1 MSRFLAALTA
11 STILASAPAWALQEA
26 EAAAEDAVEEEAAPE
41 GWDVAN
47 PPMETR
53 EIPLNVTEG
62 TWMSLDVSPDGE
74 TIAFD
79 LLGDIYTMP
88 ITGGVAT
95 NIASGLPW
103 EIQPRFSPDGSQIAF
118 TSDRGGGDNIWV
130 MDVDGENARQ
140 VTQENFRLL
149 NNPTWSPDG
158 RYIVARKHFTTS
170 RSAGTGEIWM
180 YHVLGGSGS
189 ALVERPSASFQKEQG
204 EPIFSPDGQYIYFT
218 LAVSSGNTF
227 TYADDSNGD
236 LFNIRRYDMSTG
248 EVDTAV
254 DGAGGAVRAAPS
266 PDGRYLA
273 FVRRDQMQSGLY
285 IKDLRSGEIRQLYA
299 NLDRD
304 NQETW
309 GVVGMYPNMDWT
321 PDSESILFWA
331 GGGIHRVN
339 INTGEVANIPFEV
352 NDTRE
357 IIDVVRPDVP
367 VAPDTFE
374 TRMPRFTS
382 VSPDGSQV
390 VFESLGRL
398 YIMATDGGE
407 PRRLT
412 RDDSDRREMF
422 ASWSRD
428 GRRIVFTTWDDQDLG
443 SVRTVGANGRGER
456 TLTREPGIYRRP
468 RFSPDGDLVVFEKD
482 GGGFLTSDEWSETTG
497 VFVISS
503 NGGEMR
509 EIAGSGS
516 NPHFGAANDRIF
528 LTRRNPALELYSV
541 NLEGFDER
549 VHASG
554 GMTGEFHVSP
564 DERHLAFRENY
575 DAWMMPMPMPVGP
588 QNISVS
594 SNSGAL
600 PVVELSGNGG
610 TDIHWSEGGNRINW
624 TMGAELFSATI
635 AEVRPNPG
643 GDDADAYSPPQ
654 SGEGISLAMT
664 VDTDRPDGVVALV
677 GARLITMADD
687 EGGVIEDGVIVIDG
701 NRIVSVGANG
711 DVTIP
716 GGATVADVSGHTI
729 TPGFIDAHAH
739 GPQASDGIIPQ
750 QNWST
755 IAHLAFG
762 VTTIFDPSSSANS
775 IFPAAEYQRAGLQL
789 QPRTYSTGEIV
800 YGARAPGFH
809 AAIDGEDDA
818 REHVFRLQAQ
828 GAHGIKN
835 YNQPRREQRQ
845 QVTYA
850 AMEANL
856 ITASEGGSNYH
867 MDMSMIAD
875 GNTSMEH
882 NVPVSTLYEDVL
894 SFWEQTSV
902 ALTPTLTV
910 TYGGLAGD
918 PFWRQAMNVWEHPIL
933 SEHVPA
939 HILLP
944 ATVRRTTAPE
954 SNFADANSAASARLL
969 AQRGIHVSIG
979 AHGQQQGL
987 AAHWEMWSFARGGM
1001 TPLEV
1006 LTTAT
1011 VAPARHLG
1019 FIDDI
1024 GTLEEGKLAD
1034 LVVLRA
1040 NPLENIYETDEI
1052 AYVMLN
1058 GRMYDPVT
1066 MNEVI
1071 TGDEE
1076 REPYYWE

>member
-1 MSRFLAALTA
+1 MKRFIAALTA
-11 STILASAPAWALQEA
+11 STILASAPGWAIQEA
-26 EAAAEDAVEEEAAPE
+26 DAEAETEAQEAAPE
-41 GWDVAN
+41 GWDVSN
-47 PPMETR
+47 PPMDTR
-53 EIPLNVTEG
+53 EIEFNVTEG
-62 TWMSLDVSPDGE
+62 TWMSVDVSPDGQ

-79 LLGDIYTMP
+79 LMGDIYTMP
-88 ITGGVAT
+88 ISGGEAT
-95 NIASGLPW
+95 NIASGLAW

-130 MDVDGENARQ
+130 MDVNGENARQ

-149 NNPTWSPDG
+149 NNPTWSADG
-158 RYIVARKHFTTS
+158 RYIAARKHFTTS
-170 RSAGTGEIWM
+170 RSAGTGEIWL

-189 ALVERPSASFQKEQG
+189 ALVERPNPQYQKEQG
-204 EPIFSPDGQYIYFT
+204 EPIFSADGRYIYYT
-218 LAVSSGNTF
+218 RAVSPGNSF

-236 LFNIRRYDMSTG
+236 LFNIRRYDMQTG
-248 EVDTAV
+248 EIDTAV

-266 PDGRYLA
+266 PDGRYIA
-273 FVRRDQMQSGLY
+273 FVRRIEMQSGLY
-285 IKDLRSGEIRQLYA
+285 IKDLRSGETRRIYD

-321 PDSESILFWA
+321 PDSGSIVFWS
-331 GGGIHRVN
+331 GGGIHRIDVE
-339 INTGEVANIPFEV
+339 TEEVTPIPFEV

-357 IIDVVRPDVP
+357 LIDPVRPAVA

-382 VSPDGSQV
+382 VSPDGDQV
-390 VFESLGRL
+390 VFENLGKL
-398 YIMATDGGE
+398 YIMDTDGGE
-407 PRRLT
+407 ARRLT
-412 RDDSDRREMF
+412 RDTSDRRELF

-428 GRRIVFTTWDDQDLG
+428 GSRIVFATWDDAELG
-443 SVRTVGANGRGER
+443 SIRTVTAAGRSER

-468 RFSPDGDLVVFEKD
+468 RFSPDGNTVVFEKD
-482 GGGFLTSDEWSETTG
+482 GGGFLTSNEWSETTG
-497 VFVISS
+497 IFAVSAR
-503 NGGEMR
+503 GGEMR
-509 EIAGSGS
+509 EVADSGA
-516 NPHFGAANDRIF
+516 NPHFGTSSDRVF
-528 LTRRNPALELYSV
+528 LTRRAPGLELFSV
-541 NLEGFDER
+541 NLDGFDER
-549 VHASG
+549 VHANG

-575 DAWMMPMPMPVGP
+575 DAWVMPMPVGP

-594 SNSGAL
+594 SNTGAL

-610 TDIHWSEGGNRINW
+610 TDIHWSEGGNRVNW

-635 AEVRPNPG
+635 DQIRPNP
-643 GDDADAYSPPQ
+643 DAEEGEAYTPPEP
-654 SGEGISLAMT
+654 GEGISLAMT
-664 VDTDRPDGVVALV
+664 IETDRPDGMVAIT
-677 GARLITMADD
+677 GARLITMAGED
-687 EGGVIEDGVIVIDG
+687 GGVIENGVIVIDG
-701 NRIVSVGANG
+701 NRIVSIGEAGSVEIPEGAVVS
-711 DVTIP
+711 DM
-716 GGATVADVSGHTI
+716 SGHTI

-755 IAHLAFG
+755 LAHLALG
-762 VTTIFDPSSSANS
+762 VTTIFDPSSSAAS
-775 IFPAAEYQRAGLQL
+775 IFPAAEYQRAGVQV

-809 AAIDGEDDA
+809 AAIDGEADA

-867 MDMSMIAD
+867 MDMSMIID

-882 NVPVSTLYEDVL
+882 NIPVSTLYEDVL
-894 SFWEQTSV
+894 SMWEQTSV

-933 SEHVPA
+933 SQHVPP
-939 HILLP
+939 HVLLP

-954 SNFADANSAASARLL
+954 SNFADANSAASARQL
-969 AQRGIHVSIG
+969 AQRGIFVSIG

-1034 LVVLRA
+1034 LVVLRE
-1040 NPLENIYETDEI
+1040 NPLEDIYQTDEI

-1058 GRMYDPVT
+1058 GRLYDPVT

-1071 TGDEE
+1071 TGEE
-1076 REPYYWE
+1076 AREAYYWE

>member
-1 MSRFLAALTA
+1 MKRFIAALTA
-11 STILASAPAWALQEA
+11 TTILAAAPVWALQEVETSDA
-26 EAAAEDAVEEEAAPE
+26 EEAAAPE

-53 EIPLNVTEG
+53 EIPFNVTEG

-79 LLGDIYTMP
+79 LMGDIYTLP
-88 ITGGVAT
+88 IEGGVAT

-118 TSDRGGGDNIWV
+118 TSDRAGGDNIWV

-140 VTQENFRLL
+140 ITQENFRLL

-158 RYIVARKHFTTS
+158 RYIAARKHFTTS
-170 RSAGTGEIWM
+170 RSAGTGEIWL

-189 ALVERPSASFQKEQG
+189 ALVERPNENFQKEQG
-204 EPIFSPDGQYIYFT
+204 EPVFSHDGRYIYYT
-218 LAVSSGNTF
+218 RSVSPGNTF
-227 TYADDSNGD
+227 LYAEDSNGD
-236 LFNIRRYDMSTG
+236 LFNIRRYDMETG
-248 EVDTAV
+248 EIDTAV
-254 DGAGGAVRAAPS
+254 EGAGGAVRAAPS

-273 FVRRDQMQSGLY
+273 FVRREHMQSGLH
-285 IKDLRSGEIRQLYA
+285 IKDLRTGEIRRVYD

-321 PDSESILFWA
+321 PDSRSIVFWA
-331 GGGIHRVN
+331 GGGIHRVD
-339 INTGEVANIPFEV
+339 IETEEVTSIPFEV
-352 NDTRE
+352 NDTRD
-357 IIDVVRPDVP
+357 IIDPIRPAVP

-382 VSPDGSQV
+382 LSPDGSQV
-390 VFESLGRL
+390 VFENLGKL
-398 YIMATDGGE
+398 YIMDTDGGE
-407 PRRLT
+407 ARRLT
-412 RDDSDRREMF
+412 RDNSDRREFF

-428 GRRIVFTTWDDQDLG
+428 SRRIVFVTWDDQDLG
-443 SVRTVGANGRGER
+443 SVRTVTPNGRSER

-468 RFSPDGDLVVFEKD
+468 RFSPDGNTVVFEKD
-482 GGGFLTSDEWSETTG
+482 GGGFLTSNEWSETTG
-497 VFVISS
+497 IFAISA

-509 EIAGSGS
+509 EIADSGS
-516 NPHFGAANDRIF
+516 NPHFGASNDRVF
-528 LTRRNPALELYSV
+528 LTRRAPALELYSV
-541 NLEGFDER
+541 NLDGFDER
-549 VHASG
+549 VHANG

-575 DAWMMPMPMPVGP
+575 DAWVMPMPVGP
-588 QNISVS
+588 QNLAVS
-594 SNSGAL
+594 NNTGAL

-610 TDIHWSEGGNRINW
+610 TDIHWSHGGEQVNW

-635 AEVRPNPG
+635 DQVRPMPG
-643 GDDADAYSPPQ
+643 SEESYTPPQ
-654 SGEGISLAMT
+654 PGEGMSLAMT
-664 VDTDRPDGVVALV
+664 VETDRPEGIVALT
-677 GARLITMADD
+677 GARIITMADED
-687 EGGVIEDGVIVIDG
+687 GGVIEDGVIVIDG
-701 NRIVSVGANG
+701 NRIVSVGASG
-711 DVTIP
+711 EVSVP
-716 GGATVADVSGHTI
+716 EGATVADMSGHTI

-775 IFPAAEYQRAGLQL
+775 IFPAAEYQRAGVQL

-800 YGARAPGFH
+800 YGARAPGFF

-818 REHVFRLQAQ
+818 RQHVFRLQAQ

-882 NVPVSTLYEDVL
+882 NIPVSTLYEDVL
-894 SFWEQTSV
+894 TMFENTSV
-902 ALTPTLTV
+902 ALTPTLSV
-910 TYGGLAGD
+910 TYGGLASD

-933 SEHVPA
+933 SEHVPP
-939 HILLP
+939 HVLLP

-954 SNFADANSAASARLL
+954 SNFADANSAASARQL
-969 AQRGIHVSIG
+969 AQRGVYVSIG

-1011 VAPARHLG
+1011 VAPANHLG

-1034 LVVLRA
+1034 LVVLRE
-1040 NPLENIYETDEI
+1040 NPLENIYNSDEI

-1058 GRMYDPVT
+1058 GRLYDPVT

-1071 TGDEE
+1071 TGEDE
-1076 REPYYWE
+1076 REAYYWE